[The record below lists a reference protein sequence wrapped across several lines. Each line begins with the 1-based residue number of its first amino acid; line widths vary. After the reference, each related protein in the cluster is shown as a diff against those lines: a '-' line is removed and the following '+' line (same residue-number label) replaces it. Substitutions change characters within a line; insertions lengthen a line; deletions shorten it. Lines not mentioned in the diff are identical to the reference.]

1 MMEDGLTED
10 DDFDI
15 FEALGVSKTKSTE
28 TKSHHD
34 PLAAFMD
41 DETDD
46 ESVED
51 LLRILAQEEIQT
63 DQHFQNIVQN
73 HELRIDVESIDV
85 RKDRDA
91 YHLLLELTDGEGMKI
106 RPFATVVHRNDEI
119 IGLKSPKNLPEQWK
133 DFFKQLLYVLQ
144 NIMIKQFKPSPI

>member
-1 MMEDGLTED
+1 MIDENLTED

-15 FEALGVSKTKSTE
+15 FEALGVSQTQSTE
-28 TKSHHD
+28 TNSHHD

-41 DETDD
+41 DENEE

-63 DQHFQNIVQN
+63 DQHFQSIVQH
-73 HELRIDVESIDV
+73 HELHIDLTSINV
-85 RKDRDA
+85 KKDRDA

-133 DFFKQLLYVLQ
+133 DFFKQLLFVLQ

>member
-1 MMEDGLTED
+1 MEETLSDD

-15 FEALGVSKTKSTE
+15 FEALGVSKTQSAE
-28 TKSHHD
+28 MNSYHD

-41 DETDD
+41 DEDNE

-63 DQHFQNIVQN
+63 DQNFQNIIQN
-73 HELRIDVESIDV
+73 HELRIDLESIHV
-85 RKDRDA
+85 KKDRDA

-106 RPFATVVHRNDEI
+106 RPFATVVHRDDEI

-133 DFFKQLLYVLQ
+133 DFFKQLLFVLQ
-144 NIMIKQFKPSPI
+144 NIMIKQFKPTPI